1 MGKNRWVRKE
11 TNMYDYIIVGAGS
24 AGCVL
29 ANRLTE
35 DPETSVLVLEA
46 GGNDDLPAIHDPAAT
61 TTLRQSAV
69 DWAYSTEEEPHLNN
83 RKISV
88 PRGKVLGG
96 SSSINFMVYVRG
108 NRADYD
114 QWQALEHRS
123 SSREEGL
130 TGKEQHGLLKKNL
143 RKGRTDATIILAAS
157 CRPISR
163 RAGHHQADPAG
174 QVVCLPAAAS
184 PRTL

>member
-46 GGNDDLPAIHDPAAT
+46 GGNEDLPAIHDPAAA

-69 DWAYSTEEEPHLNN
+69 DWAYSTEEDPHLNT

-88 PRGKVLGG
+88 PRAKVLAG
-96 SSSINFMVYVRG
+96 SSSTNFMVYVRV
-108 NRADYD
+108 N
-114 QWQALEHRS
+114 
-123 SSREEGL
+123 
-130 TGKEQHGLLKKNL
+130 
-143 RKGRTDATIILAAS
+143 
-157 CRPISR
+157 
-163 RAGHHQADPAG
+163 
-174 QVVCLPAAAS
+174 
-184 PRTL
+184 